1 MTRLMIIFGTRPEV
15 IKLAPVVHVA
25 RGAGDLTLSV
35 VSTNQHTEMQ
45 QQMLD
50 VFGIKP
56 DHELHLMEANQGLT
70 DITERALRGL
80 RAVIDAEHP
89 DFVLVQGDTTSAFAG
104 ALAGFYARVGVG
116 HVEAGL
122 RTGDKWHP
130 YPEEMNRRLITSL
143 ADLHFAPTERARQHL
158 LAVGVDAGRI
168 LVTGNT
174 VVDALQMV
182 RERAVLQGMPLSD
195 RIGAGRPLL
204 VVTAHRRESFGAPM
218 IAICRALRLISERR
232 PDVDL
237 VFPVH
242 LNPNLRETVFREL
255 DGAPNIHLLDPVDYL
270 SMVALLDRAALIL
283 TDSGGIQEEAAALGR
298 PVLVLRDKTERMEGV
313 EAGVARLIGTGT
325 EAIVREALG
334 LLEDPDALARM
345 AQGSNCY
352 GDGRAAGRIVDAV
365 RGWTLR

>member
-1 MTRLMIIFGTRPEV
+1 MVVFGTRPEV
-15 IKLAPVVHVA
+15 IKLAPVVHAA
-25 RGAGDLTLSV
+25 RGASDLSLCV

-56 DHELHLMEANQGLT
+56 DHELHLMEFNQRLSE
-70 DITERALRGL
+70 ITERALHGL
-80 RAVIDAEHP
+80 RAVIDEEQP
-89 DFVLVQGDTTSAFAG
+89 DFILVQGDTTSAFTG

-182 RERAVLQGMPLSD
+182 RERASAQGLPLSNGL
-195 RIGAGRPLL
+195 GAGRPLL
-204 VVTAHRRESFGAPM
+204 VITAHRRESFGAPM
-218 IAICRALRLISERR
+218 TSICRALRQISERR
-232 PDVDL
+232 TDVDL
-237 VFPVH
+237 IFPVH

-255 DGAPNIHLLDPVDYL
+255 GGIANIHLLDPVDYL
-270 SMVALLDRAALIL
+270 TMVALLDRASLIL

-313 EAGVARLIGTGT
+313 EVGVARMVGTAT
-325 EAIVREALG
+325 EVIVRETLG
-334 LLEDPDALARM
+334 LLADPGALARM
-345 AQGSNCY
+345 ARGSDCY